1 MELQLAILS
10 PELALQPI
18 GVINF
23 STGCMFVAEPMFQS
37 CCDLMFGL
45 VFQRSAANVNSI
57 IVFLVIFSYDQNLT
71 ILPFCDLLS
80 WAGAPLSSI
89 ILYSIYLSPYPVS
102 LFSFFPAARE
112 KTKETKKQ
120 EAEEKKRKS
129 QESAEAKKAARKAAT
144 RRKKKRTDDGDG
156 EDGSSDLDD
165 DDDEGKRK
173 GRKSTGK
180 APRTRGN
187 FEDTDPAILRRGANL
202 DASYRLGS
210 FSCIKEFV
218 NEIWEEKPALL
229 RCKKGSVK
237 KILTK
242 SLQKSTLENRKEYIV
257 QTSKSFGVAQS
268 KMSSALKKLS
278 GEPVRQNN
286 TVAQDEDTAVM
297 LGMDLLMKA
306 KQKQAALEGD
316 RRWIMDRKKLM
327 EKLEKTLNLCCTLL
341 LF

>member
-1 MELQLAILS
+1 M
-10 PELALQPI
+10 PRP
-18 GVINF
+18 
-23 STGCMFVAEPMFQS
+23 
-37 CCDLMFGL
+37 
-45 VFQRSAANVNSI
+45 
-57 IVFLVIFSYDQNLT
+57 
-71 ILPFCDLLS
+71 
-80 WAGAPLSSI
+80 
-89 ILYSIYLSPYPVS
+89 
-102 LFSFFPAARE
+102 
-112 KTKETKKQ
+112 
-120 EAEEKKRKS
+120 
-129 QESAEAKKAARKAAT
+129 KAARKAS
-144 RRKKKRTDDGDG
+144 RGRGKKKRTDDGDG
-156 EDGSSDLDD
+156 EDGSSDL

-229 RCKKGSVK
+229 RRKKGSVK

-242 SLQKSTLENRKEYIV
+242 SLQKSTLENCKEYIV
-257 QTSKSFGVAQS
+257 QTSKSFGVAQF
-268 KMSSALKKLS
+268 KFSSSLKKLS

-286 TVAQDEDTAVM
+286 TVAQDDDTAVM

-316 RRWIMDRKKLM
+316 RRWIMDCKKLM

-341 LF
+341 FL

>member
-1 MELQLAILS
+1 M
-10 PELALQPI
+10 
-18 GVINF
+18 
-23 STGCMFVAEPMFQS
+23 
-37 CCDLMFGL
+37 
-45 VFQRSAANVNSI
+45 
-57 IVFLVIFSYDQNLT
+57 
-71 ILPFCDLLS
+71 
-80 WAGAPLSSI
+80 
-89 ILYSIYLSPYPVS
+89 
-102 LFSFFPAARE
+102 
-112 KTKETKKQ
+112 
-120 EAEEKKRKS
+120 
-129 QESAEAKKAARKAAT
+129 
-144 RRKKKRTDDGDG
+144 
-156 EDGSSDLDD
+156 
-165 DDDEGKRK
+165 
-173 GRKSTGK
+173 
-180 APRTRGN
+180 
-187 FEDTDPAILRRGANL
+187 
-202 DASYRLGS
+202 
-210 FSCIKEFV
+210 

-268 KMSSALKKLS
+268 KFSSALKKIS

-341 LF
+341 LFWVYCIQQKPVVFTFMAVKARFTLFEWLLEIRRFEGIRFWLPTWMCFCECGSRKGNRKALEGKLTGACWTSFSKNNVWAGFLPTCLGMIYYHQEGNKALSMAKFSQILQVVLADLWDIWAWLTGI

>member
-1 MELQLAILS
+1 M
-10 PELALQPI
+10 
-18 GVINF
+18 
-23 STGCMFVAEPMFQS
+23 
-37 CCDLMFGL
+37 
-45 VFQRSAANVNSI
+45 
-57 IVFLVIFSYDQNLT
+57 
-71 ILPFCDLLS
+71 
-80 WAGAPLSSI
+80 
-89 ILYSIYLSPYPVS
+89 
-102 LFSFFPAARE
+102 
-112 KTKETKKQ
+112 
-120 EAEEKKRKS
+120 
-129 QESAEAKKAARKAAT
+129 
-144 RRKKKRTDDGDG
+144 
-156 EDGSSDLDD
+156 
-165 DDDEGKRK
+165 
-173 GRKSTGK
+173 
-180 APRTRGN
+180 
-187 FEDTDPAILRRGANL
+187 
-202 DASYRLGS
+202 
-210 FSCIKEFV
+210 

-341 LF
+341 LFWVYCIQQKPVVFTFMAVKARFTLFEWLLEIRRFEGIRFWLPTWMCFCECGSRKGNRKALESKLTGACWTSFSKNNVWAGFLPTCLGMIYYHQEGNKALSMAKFSQILQVVLADLWDIWAWLTGI